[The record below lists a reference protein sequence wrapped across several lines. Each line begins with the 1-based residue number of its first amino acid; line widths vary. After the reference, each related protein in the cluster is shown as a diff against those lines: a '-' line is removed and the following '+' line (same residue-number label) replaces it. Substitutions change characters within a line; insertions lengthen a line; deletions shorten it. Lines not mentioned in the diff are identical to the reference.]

1 MRSPATFLAELVM
14 PRVNLPALGRSLA
27 RLRVREARQGVRV
40 RQVAVEADKCRQ
52 SSRHGPPAAQAASG
66 ALDPWT
72 GRAAPRPATRDK
84 F

>member
-1 MRSPATFLAELVM
+1 M

-66 ALDPWT
+66 ALDPLD
-72 GRAAPRPATRDK
+72 RSRSASSCHQRQILNAA
-84 F
+84 FS